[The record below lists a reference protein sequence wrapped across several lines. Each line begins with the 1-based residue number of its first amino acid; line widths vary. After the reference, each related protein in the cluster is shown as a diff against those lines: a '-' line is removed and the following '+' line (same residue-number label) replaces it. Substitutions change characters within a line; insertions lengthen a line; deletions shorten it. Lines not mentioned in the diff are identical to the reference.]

1 MKTMHFLSGLAV
13 SLLSLLLG
21 GVICAM
27 NPNPPHEDKPDQVT
41 LKTFAQ
47 EANQF
52 GFDLFQQLRR
62 QEGNLF
68 FSPYSISSALAMTAA
83 GARGETAQQ
92 MTKVLHIPDDVKRFT
107 SKEQGLMASLLDKP
121 KGYDI
126 RIANALWGQNKH
138 PFNADF
144 ISLVQRS
151 FRAEGRTMEF
161 ARDPDQSRITINAWV
176 ETQTNNRIKDLLPSG
191 SITPLTRL
199 VLTNAIY
206 FKGDWLTP
214 FEKRLTKPLDFSL
227 VADQR
232 IKTDMMHRT
241 GTMSYMENNELQA
254 LEMPYQGNRLSM
266 IVLLPK
272 KKDGLGD
279 VEAGLSAEKLASCL
293 TGLKH
298 TKVNLTIPK
307 IKTTYSASLSKTLPL
322 MGMINAFDPDKAD
335 FSGID
340 GTRELSISEVVHK
353 AFCEINEEGTEAA
366 AATGV
371 IMVTR
376 SAAPSKEPPP
386 VEFKAD
392 HPYLYLIRDTQTGSL
407 LFLGRVA
414 DPRN

>member
-1 MKTMHFLSGLAV
+1 MFQFAAFFALLIPTGVLANFA
-13 SLLSLLLG
+13 LWN
-21 GVICAM
+21 CAM
-27 NPNPPHEDKPDQVT
+27 TEPPSDQSA
-41 LKTFAQ
+41 LQAFAKQ
-47 EANQF
+47 SNQF

-68 FSPYSISSALAMTAA
+68 LSPYSISSALAMTAA

-92 MTKVLHIPDDVKRFT
+92 MTKVLHMPDDVARFT
-107 SKEQGLMASLLDKP
+107 SMEQSLMASLLHKP

-126 RIANALWGQNKH
+126 RIANALWGQDKY
-138 PFNADF
+138 PLKPDF
-144 ISLVQRS
+144 ITLVQRA
-151 FRAEGRTMEF
+151 FRAEGRTLNF
-161 ARDPDQSRITINAWV
+161 AKEPDQSRLTINAWV

-191 SITPLTRL
+191 SITPLTRM

-206 FKGDWLTP
+206 FKGTWLTP
-214 FEKRLTKPLDFSL
+214 FEKRFTKPLDFSL
-227 VADQR
+227 TADQR
-232 IKTDMMHRT
+232 IKTDMMYRT
-241 GTMSYMENNELQA
+241 GSMRYGETNDLQFLEL
-254 LEMPYQGNRLSM
+254 PYQGNRLSM

-272 KKDGLGD
+272 KKDGLAD
-279 VEAGLSAEKLASCL
+279 VETALSSVQLNDWIN
-293 TGLKH
+293 GLK
-298 TKVNLTIPK
+298 TVKVNLTLPK
-307 IKTTYSASLSKTLPL
+307 IKTAYSATLSKTLSV
-322 MGMINAFDPDKAD
+322 MGMVNAFDPDKAD

-371 IMVTR
+371 IMVTK

-392 HPYLYLIRDTQTGSL
+392 HPYLYLIRDTQSGSL